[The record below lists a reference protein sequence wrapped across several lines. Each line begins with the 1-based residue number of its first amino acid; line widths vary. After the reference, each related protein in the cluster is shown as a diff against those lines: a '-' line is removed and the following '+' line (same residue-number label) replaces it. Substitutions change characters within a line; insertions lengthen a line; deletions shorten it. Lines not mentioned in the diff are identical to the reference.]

1 MDKLSEPILNHCL
14 IHQHATGAEPT
25 TLTDSIQS
33 ETYMLHK
40 PQSSMVMIGGD
51 MHFEFLS
58 GYSNEIIPLQSKSL
72 GL

>member
-1 MDKLSEPILNHCL
+1 
-14 IHQHATGAEPT
+14 
-25 TLTDSIQS
+25 
-33 ETYMLHK
+33 MLHK

-58 GYSNEIIPLQSKSL
+58 GYSDEIIPLQSKPL